1 MLVSAIIPAA
11 GSGKRFGE
19 KKQFKEINGKPLIYY
34 TLAPF
39 FESTVIDDIVVPVQ
53 KNDIDEVASIIDS
66 ITMKKKVKVIEGGKT
81 RQDSIHNALGK
92 INNRTRFVCVH
103 DAARP
108 FITKDLIEKV
118 IRSLKDCDAA
128 IVGSQSTDTLKKVS
142 NGEISSTIDRDKI
155 WCVQTP
161 QVFLKEAIIN
171 AYDLAKK
178 QSFQGT
184 DDSSL
189 LERAGYRVKI
199 INDSSTNFKITT
211 NEDWMIAESLLSANS
226 NV

>member
-1 MLVSAIIPAA
+1 MLASAIIPAA

-53 KNDIDEVASIIDS
+53 KNDMDEVASIIDS
-66 ITMKKKVKVIEGGKT
+66 VAMKKKVKVIEGGKT
-81 RQDSIHNALGK
+81 RQDSIYNALGQ
-92 INNRTRFVCVH
+92 INNRANFVCVH

-108 FITKDLIEKV
+108 FVTKDLIEKV

-142 NGEISSTIDRDKI
+142 NGKISSTIDRDKI

-161 QVFLKEAIIN
+161 QAFLKEAIIN

-211 NEDWMIAESLLSANS
+211 NEDWIIAESLLSANS